1 MNKLEHFLSRHIQ
14 IFFSIARIIIGFLFL
29 SHGAQKLFSAFG
41 GHGTYGNTKLF
52 IAGII
57 EFLCGIL
64 FGFGFKTRF
73 VAFIAAVEMLY
84 AYLSVHQPQGLWPI
98 QNGGE
103 MALLYFCFFLFSIA
117 NGGGEWSLDALFM
130 KKD

>member
-1 MNKLEHFLSRHIQ
+1 MDKLEHFLSRHTQ
-14 IFFSIARIIIGFLFL
+14 IFFSTARIIIGVLFL
-29 SHGAQKLFSAFG
+29 CHGAQKLFGAFG
-41 GHGTYGNTKLF
+41 GHRTYGNTKFL
-52 IAGII
+52 IAGVI
-57 EFLCGIL
+57 EFFGGIL
-64 FGFGFKTRF
+64 FGFGLTTRY

-84 AYLSVHQPQGLWPI
+84 AYLSVHQPQGTLPI

-117 NGGGEWSLDALFM
+117 NGGGDWSLDALFK